1 MKKIK
6 ENAKKHA
13 LKTKERAK
21 KFNKEFIK
29 AFSTAILAAF
39 GFLIAFVWRD
49 AIKTW
54 VDKLFVNSPVQG
66 QLISAL
72 IATIICVLGII
83 LITKLFVKEEKEEEK
98 K

>member
-1 MKKIK
+1 MK
-6 ENAKKHA
+6 EGAKRQA
-13 LKTKERAK
+13 QKTKERAK
-21 KFNKEFIK
+21 SFQKEFIK
-29 AFSTAILAAF
+29 AFSTAMLAAF

-54 VDKLFVNSPVQG
+54 VDQISANSPVQG

-72 IATIICVLGII
+72 IVTIICVLGIV
-83 LITKLFVKEEKEEEK
+83 LITKVFIKEESEEK